1 MNLDNRSKLIRKN
14 ILFSFLIKGWSG
26 MVQLLLV
33 PVTLF
38 CLGNYEN
45 GIWMT
50 ISSILLWIDSLDI
63 GLGNGLRN
71 KLSEQIANGD
81 YEKARESVSS
91 TFAMLVCII
100 VPVAIV
106 LMLLVNT
113 ADIYHLLNISS
124 AIVPNLQEILSMC
137 IALVCATFI
146 FRFIGNVYLG
156 LQLPAVNNALV
167 VGGQTLTLIGVYLL
181 RWQEIHSLLMV
192 ALCYTLAPLLVYLL
206 SYPVTFGIYY
216 PKLRPS
222 LRYFNKHAVRELFS
236 IGVKFFVLQ
245 IAGVVLFASSNAL
258 VSRFFS
264 PDMVT
269 PYQVSYRYFSMTMM
283 LFTVIA
289 VPFWSATTD
298 AYTKKDFAWIKRS
311 MHRLHLILL
320 GIAVL
325 LVVMVA
331 VSRPVYRLWVGTSV
345 EIPTTMS
352 AAMALYIFIVICS
365 LCYSYIL
372 NGIGTLSLQLIFTVG
387 AAVAYF
393 PLSWL
398 LSRYI
403 GITGMILALATV
415 NLPGAVVNRL
425 QYRKLM
431 DGTAKG
437 IWKN

>member
-415 NLPGAVVNRL
+415 NLPEPSSTGCNT
-425 QYRKLM
+425 
-431 DGTAKG
+431 GS
-437 IWKN
+437 

>member
-331 VSRPVYRLWVGTSV
+331 VSRPVYHLWVGTSV